1 MTDDLGGVLE
11 RVVFALLQ
19 TIRPVEMD
27 RLLRLDER
35 LYGPIV
41 AWDPEFEEL
50 SQARADWCV
59 LDAPADGA
67 GGSVSVVERALVG
80 DVRVNCRREELE
92 LAARSFLGVFDFN
105 AGGVT
110 GFDVVAGAP
119 VEFRPPLPGIDRAV
133 GHPWILR
140 AVVQGSHLSCVRR
153 PRQLPREATVQLRA
167 RGEVGW
173 RQAAFDPF
181 ASVRRARRA
190 WGRAQR
196 QNARG

>member
-1 MTDDLGGVLE
+1 MTDDLPGVFE

-19 TIRPVEMD
+19 TIPPADMD
-27 RLLRLDER
+27 RLVRLDER
-35 LYGPIV
+35 LYGPLV

-50 SQARADWCV
+50 SQARAEWCV

-67 GGSVSVVERALVG
+67 GGAVSVVERALAG
-80 DVRVNCRREELE
+80 DVRVGCRREELE
-92 LAARSFLGVFDFN
+92 LAARSFLGVFELD

-110 GFDVVAGAP
+110 GFDVVAGAS
-119 VEFRPPLPGIDRAV
+119 VEFRPALAGIDRAA

-153 PRQLPREATVQLRA
+153 PRQLPAEATAKIRT

-181 ASVRRARRA
+181 APVRRARRE

-196 QNARG
+196 RDARG